1 MIESTSTY
9 HRPIVHT
16 LQMDFDPIIVN
27 PALAGNTKKKADKY
41 DATLLAYHGLTGV
54 WEPSFLPCGLQHDL
68 TVVSRRFMKATQEI
82 TRGTNTIGTRLLD
95 ENLLLPREIRM
106 RSASARAIVQAIADG
121 ITDPVEAVN
130 RATYYARHQDIQ
142 ERQETYRRLIEAL
155 TALPDLSVYAR
166 HVLRAL
172 LQDIGHWERQ
182 CVLYRNWMYELLRQL
197 TLTYADGCQ
206 LSGVDLIA
214 LLATI
219 PGVGSRYGEVLLAEA
234 GLDVVTRFGS
244 AGALEAFAG
253 FDPSKTYR
261 ADKVLSSKS
270 RKGNKYLHATTVQIA
285 QGLLQHGKRQ
295 NLLAKWGRAYKV
307 RMGGTTDAHNQAVAG
322 VGKRIIRISYHI
334 LRTGKPYDGSQYNF
348 TARQTKMVKQLRQVT
363 MRVHDLVENM
373 HASEVDDT
381 ARAIATE
388 AIQAFSSL
396 AGIEGGFTLSA
407 NAPDE
412 SITELGF
419 KTRTSRV
426 LQKAGISTLSMLWF
440 HLIQGTLIEVEN
452 FGKKSYEEVVA
463 VLVESGRI
471 LRR

>member
-1 MIESTSTY
+1 
-9 HRPIVHT
+9 
-16 LQMDFDPIIVN
+16 MDFDPIIVN

-54 WEPSFLPCGLQHDL
+54 WDPSFLPCGLQHDL
-68 TVVSRRFMKATQEI
+68 TVVSRRFMRATQEI

-106 RSASARAIVQAIADG
+106 RSASARAVVQAIADG
-121 ITDPVEAVN
+121 VTDPVEAVN

-142 ERQETYRRLIEAL
+142 ERQETYQRLIEAL

-166 HVLRAL
+166 HVLMAL
-172 LQDIGHWERQ
+172 LKDIGHWERQ
-182 CVLYRNWMYELLRQL
+182 CVLYRHWMYELLRQL
-197 TLTYADGCQ
+197 TLTYPDRCQ

-219 PGVGSRYGEVLLAEA
+219 PGVGSRYGEVFLAEA
-234 GLDVVTRFGS
+234 GLEVVKRFGS
-244 AGALEAFAG
+244 AGVLEAFAG
-253 FDPSKTYR
+253 FDPSKTYS
-261 ADKVLSSKS
+261 ADNVLSGKS
-270 RKGNKYLHATTVQIA
+270 RKGNKYLHTTTVQIA

-295 NLLAKWGRAYKV
+295 NPLAKWGRAYKV
-307 RMGGTTDAHNQAVAG
+307 RMGGTTDAHNQAVAA

-334 LRTGKPYDGSQYNF
+334 LRTGKPDDGSQYNF
-348 TARQTKMVKQLRQVT
+348 TARQSKMVKQLRQAAT
-363 MRVHDLVENM
+363 RVHDLVEDM

-388 AIQAFSSL
+388 AIHAFSSL
-396 AGIEGGFTLSA
+396 AGVEGGFTLSA
-407 NAPDE
+407 NVPDE
-412 SITELGF
+412 SLSELGF

-440 HLIQGTLIEVEN
+440 RLIQGTLMEIEN

-463 VLVESGRI
+463 VLVDSGRI